1 MFLIYGEDE
10 YVLKKQVDKI
20 VAKVQ
25 EQAELTYYEYS
36 LLEQDWEKIKLE
48 INTVDFFSSGKVF
61 VLKDAYFL
69 TDKTVKNGPNFKAD
83 DVKTIIE
90 HHLPDVT
97 IIFTVPYAKI
107 SKRTNIAKFVQEH
120 VKVIPALVPNAQQ
133 IQAQIIRKLESNNIA
148 YDDEAIPYL
157 VAKLPTNLAVIQVEL
172 NKLSKIKGRL
182 TTEVVDNVV
191 TKFFDYDV
199 FELSKTLI
207 AGDLAQFIQIWKN
220 FSVMNNDAYS
230 VLALIAVNIVDLRN
244 VVFYRTC
251 RKSQNDVITDFSM
264 KPYRVQVLWNNQAR
278 SFPQLNDIIQKM
290 YTLIYNINSGF
301 LNSKDFIEIEL
312 LKIFG

>member
-97 IIFTVPYAKI
+97 IIFTVPV
-107 SKRTNIAKFVQEH
+107 R
-120 VKVIPALVPNAQQ
+120 
-133 IQAQIIRKLESNNIA
+133 
-148 YDDEAIPYL
+148 
-157 VAKLPTNLAVIQVEL
+157 
-172 NKLSKIKGRL
+172 
-182 TTEVVDNVV
+182 
-191 TKFFDYDV
+191 
-199 FELSKTLI
+199 
-207 AGDLAQFIQIWKN
+207 
-220 FSVMNNDAYS
+220 
-230 VLALIAVNIVDLRN
+230 
-244 VVFYRTC
+244 
-251 RKSQNDVITDFSM
+251 
-264 KPYRVQVLWNNQAR
+264 
-278 SFPQLNDIIQKM
+278 
-290 YTLIYNINSGF
+290 
-301 LNSKDFIEIEL
+301 
-312 LKIFG
+312 